1 MRFFMLIVA
10 FGLIGFAAILSMAVS
25 VNHLGQQRPL
35 AKAAPGPWVVLLA
48 AVAAGDPSVWELT
61 PAAAQRRPGGYNI
74 LDGFDAG

>member
-35 AKAAPGPWVVLLA
+35 AKAAPGPSVVLLA

-61 PAAAQRRPGGYNI
+61 PTSAQRRPGGYNI